1 MELFIK
7 NTIKEAGGVVADL
20 FGKVGL
26 KYTKQDPSD
35 IVSEADL
42 ASNRIIVQRIKDK
55 FPSHGIIAEESG
67 EHQIDS
73 EYVWIIDPLDGSSN
87 FANRIPLFGIM
98 IGLAKDGIVELAS
111 IFDPVHDQLFFAQK
125 GNGCYLNDEKIHC
138 SNKKEWAHSYGCAGG
153 RLSLGKISFL
163 KNLLNEAEKELVWL
177 NTNNSTAV
185 SSMYVADGRRDWY
198 YSAGCKVW
206 DYAAPSLILSEAGC
220 KVTNAKGE
228 NWRLGDKELAAS
240 NEFLHDKLLSIA
252 RM

>member
-1 MELFIK
+1 MESFIK
-7 NTIKEAGGVVADL
+7 NTIKEAGIAVVEL
-20 FGKVGL
+20 FGKVSS

-55 FPSHGIIAEESG
+55 FPSHGIIAEESC

-98 IGLAKDGIVELAS
+98 IGLVKDGVVELAS
-111 IFDPVHDQLFFAQK
+111 IFDPIHNQLFFAK
-125 GNGCYLNDEKIHC
+125 RGCGCYLNEQQIRC
-138 SNKKEWAHSYGCAGG
+138 SSKKEWAHSYGCAGG
-153 RLSLGKISFL
+153 KLSLEKISFL
-163 KNLLNEAEKELVWL
+163 KNLLNNSEKELVWL
-177 NTNNSTAV
+177 NTNGSVAI

-198 YSAGCKVW
+198 YSAGCMVW